1 MHLDASPVVFL
12 LNNPR
17 KVYLNT
23 IIEKQSII
31 NREGEFLI
39 DCSMQGCILHE
50 KVGIGLDKR
59 V

>member
-1 MHLDASPVVFL
+1 MHQDASPVVFL

-31 NREGEFLI
+31 NREGGVFDRL
-39 DCSMQGCILHE
+39 LYA
-50 KVGIGLDKR
+50 GLYFAR
-59 V
+59 EGGHRA